1 MNYKTRKSIQMK
13 RNELKKNADKESKRR
28 EEYYECMRQEQIKK
42 EEEIKKIVT
51 KVDRVFKFLDLGN
64 PEVLKTIS
72 ERVSSIHLKSILDC
86 WLNGNLLE
94 DKKGKDFLEAI
105 SENFTSFD
113 LFKCFEKSTQ
123 CDKEDF
129 QESFVDYLEKEG
141 FQTFKANSLEK
152 VIAFEIFKEE
162 WKNK

>member
-1 MNYKTRKSIQMK
+1 MKKSQK
-13 RNELKKNADKESKRR
+13 AEKNRIG
-28 EEYYECMRQEQIKK
+28 EYYESLRQERIKK

-51 KVDRVFKFLDLGN
+51 KVDRVFKFLDLEN
-64 PEVLKTIS
+64 PEVLKAIS

-86 WLNGNLLE
+86 WLNGNLSE
-94 DKKGKDFLEAI
+94 DKKCKDFLEAI

-123 CDKEDF
+123 CYKEDF

-141 FQTFKANSLEK
+141 FQTFKADSLEK
-152 VIAFEIFKEE
+152 VIAFEKFTEE
-162 WKNK
+162 WNNK